1 MSTFVTLQFAE
12 GAEAGVEVICLRN
25 NPFVPGTI
33 YSFFIFAWYMMCTRI
48 LNGQRVSFQNM
59 QCPKGLNFQKHAT
72 SKGLP
77 THNIRGIPRYQLR
90 QATFRLF
97 FVKLL
102 RIYLHKFCPNK
113 KVWENLVWWGLRGQG
128 SLGMKLWKPE

>member
-12 GAEAGVEVICLRN
+12 GAEAGVEVICLKN
-25 NPFVPGTI
+25 NPFVPGI
-33 YSFFIFAWYMMCTRI
+33 IIIIFIFAWYMMYTRI
-48 LNGQRVSFQNM
+48 LNGWRVSFQNM
-59 QCPKGLNFQKHAT
+59 QRPKGLNLQKPAT
-72 SKGLP
+72 SEGFP
-77 THNIRGIPRYQLR
+77 MNNVWGIPWSQFR

-128 SLGMKLWKPE
+128 SLGMEPWKPE